1 MRILLVSLLSCLFM
15 FGCVK
20 RTISIT
26 SNPSGALVWVND
38 REVGRTPVTID
49 FVYYGEYDVRI
60 EKDGLEPNMTS
71 RRATTP
77 VWGFL
82 GVDAVVE
89 IFTSQESIVLWH
101 FDLEPRNDD
110 PELLLLRANAARRSV
125 AESDNE

>member
-77 VWGFL
+77 AWDFL

-89 IFTSQESIVLWH
+89 LFTSQESTVLWH